1 MKWIKENTIVQFRWK
16 FQKRIFFQ
24 KRLLHWAGSLAAVRN
39 GQKVHLFNI
48 SKASANPALEDLEKD
63 QITTVNKWI
72 LKNLIWKFFFWC
84 QKFQNYI
91 LCHNSEENLEPFP
104 LLYPRSRY
112 PFKISVIFNFLPIKY
127 FY

>member
-16 FQKRIFFQ
+16 FQKSIFFQ

-72 LKNLIWKFFFWC
+72 LKNLIWKFPVKNFRIIF
-84 QKFQNYI
+84 
-91 LCHNSEENLEPFP
+91 LCHSSEENLELFP

-112 PFKISVIFNFLPIKY
+112 PFKISVIFDILPIKY
-127 FY
+127 LY